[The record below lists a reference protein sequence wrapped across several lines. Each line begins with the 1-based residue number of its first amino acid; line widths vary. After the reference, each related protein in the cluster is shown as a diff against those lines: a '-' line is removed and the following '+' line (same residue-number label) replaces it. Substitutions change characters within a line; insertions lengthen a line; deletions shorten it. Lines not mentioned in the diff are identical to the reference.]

1 MRSLLP
7 SIAVQGFEG
16 YPNLTMN
23 KEFVNSALTRLIL
36 FSAANNFAG
45 LNGLPQSILECLRN
59 PTNMRLLQELQ
70 SANSPEAEA
79 FAENLFYAA
88 VESSNA
94 GIVEYLLQTNA
105 VDLNKLVCNQQG
117 LRCTPIERA
126 VTLESMEV
134 TRVLIHA
141 KVDPNKT
148 LRRNYNQGALEIA
161 MSRCSQS
168 YLNLELVRML
178 LGAGAILNIERLDK
192 YRLPDSSDTLVLLIN
207 FYFNA
212 YATRHIGTKILELVL
227 RAAWDEEF
235 GGRRKSEPWDLA
247 WNIIIGMVEI
257 DFTNAINILTET
269 RANLSFALDIAAE
282 QGHLELVKT
291 LLRSGTIPTVDF
303 LSRGI
308 KSGNEELVRYLLD
321 AGADASGRCSTIA
334 RNDTGRDDCGSVFVP
349 PPHWA
354 HHWVSLPGRS
364 YTTPLAE
371 AIRLGNFQILELLQ
385 SRGARLQ
392 IVEKSQFSAA
402 LTAAS
407 EVRNIRFVREL
418 LDIRSVHEL
427 LDMEPILDGHEL
439 IGPLLASVRGSQ
451 EEIVTMILD
460 NGATAIRSKVM
471 ESLRSYEV
479 EYDKE
484 NFENLPIQQA
494 LLHASKVGHISI
506 VQKLL
511 DLTSTF
517 GGLHLSSSL
526 LASIK
531 GNHEQV
537 ALMLLDAGANPAS
550 KCVAAALNIEN
561 FELVRSLLDADVYLG
576 GFHRSCDHLSGPC
589 PRPLLVLRATNLNA
603 YSITERII
611 AYGADVNEF
620 CQSCESE
627 TPLVAAVRK
636 QDIKLAKLLLDNGAD
651 IDLCASYPKGVTPL
665 TAAITQGDVTM
676 TDFLLARGA
685 NSADEGALYAAILR
699 NDLLT
704 ERLLEVFAKQYP
716 YRKKGFGCELMK
728 RAIELGNL
736 NIIRRLLLLPVDL
749 VGFLDAST
757 FPDELDDAFPDAILL
772 TPLGWAIIKDQ
783 GKHLDIVRI
792 MLEADCDPNSTVL
805 EQYVDGTFL
814 KTALLVAI
822 DTGNLGMVRLLVDHG
837 ARVNRPAAMG
847 VKRTPLQHAAQIGS
861 FDIVEYLL
869 KEGAEVN
876 APPARN
882 GGATALQLAAIGG
895 YIGIAELLLNVGAD
909 PNAPAAKVNGRT
921 AIEGAAEFGR
931 VDMLRLLT
939 NGGAMMDWRQFER
952 ASWIAEKNGHV
963 ATKKYLKSLFHETVS
978 VEELLS

>member
-1 MRSLLP
+1 
-7 SIAVQGFEG
+7 
-16 YPNLTMN
+16 
-23 KEFVNSALTRLIL
+23 
-36 FSAANNFAG
+36 
-45 LNGLPQSILECLRN
+45 
-59 PTNMRLLQELQ
+59 MRLLQELQ

-79 FAENLFYAA
+79 FAENLCYAA

-94 GIVEYLLQTNA
+94 GIVEYLLQKDA
-105 VDLNKLVCNQQG
+105 VDLNKLVCDQQG
-117 LRCTPIERA
+117 QRRTPIERA
-126 VTLESMEV
+126 VELGSMEV

-148 LRRNYNQGALEIA
+148 LGRNLNQGALEIA
-161 MSRCSQS
+161 MSHYNQS
-168 YLNLELVRML
+168 YLNIELVRML
-178 LGAGAILNIERLDK
+178 LEAGAILNIERLNE
-192 YRLPDSSDTLVLLIN
+192 YHLHCSSDALVFLIN

-212 YATRHIGTKILELVL
+212 SATRHIGTKVLELVL
-227 RAAWDEEF
+227 REAWNAEF
-235 GGRRKSEPWDLA
+235 HGRRRRKPWDLA

-334 RNDTGRDDCGSVFVP
+334 RDDTGRDDCGSVFVP

-354 HHWVSLPGRS
+354 RNWGSLPCRS

-392 IVEKSQFSAA
+392 IVEKSRFSAA
-402 LTAAS
+402 LIAAS
-407 EVRNIRFVREL
+407 EVGNIRFVREL

-471 ESLRSYEV
+471 ESLRSHEVEV
-479 EYDKE
+479 EYYNPGFGD
-484 NFENLPIQQA
+484 LPIQQA

-531 GNHEQV
+531 GNHKQV
-537 ALMLLDAGANPAS
+537 ALMLLDAGANPS
-550 KCVAAALNIEN
+550 SECVAAALNVKN
-561 FELVRSLLDADVYLG
+561 WELVKSLLDADVYLRG
-576 GFHRSCDHLSGPC
+576 SHLADKPCDHFHFPELCS
-589 PRPLLVLRATNLNA
+589 RPLLVLKATNFGA

-620 CQSCESE
+620 CQLGKSG
-627 TPLVAAVRK
+627 TALVAAVRK
-636 QDIKLAKLLLDNGAD
+636 QDIKLAKLLLDSGAD
-651 IDLCASYPKGVTPL
+651 ISLCASYPRGVTPL
-665 TAAITQGDVTM
+665 TAAIMQGDVTM

-685 NSADEGALYAAILR
+685 NSADEGALYAGILR

-716 YRKKGFGCELMK
+716 HGKKGFGCELIW

-749 VGFLDAST
+749 DGFLDTST
-757 FPDELDDAFPDAILL
+757 FLDELDDAFPGATLL

-783 GKHLDIVRI
+783 GEHLDIVRI
-792 MLEADCDPNSTVL
+792 MLEAGCDPNSTVL
-805 EQYVDGTFL
+805 EQYVDSTFL

-822 DTGNLGMVRLLVDHG
+822 NTGNLRIVRLLVDHG
-837 ARVNRPAAMG
+837 ARVNCLAAIG
-847 VKRTPLQHAAQIGS
+847 VNRTPLQFAAQIGS

-869 KEGAEVN
+869 REGAEVN

-882 GGATALQLAAIGG
+882 RGATALQLAAIGG
-895 YIGIAELLLNVGAD
+895 YIGIAELLLNAGAD
-909 PNAPAAKVNGRT
+909 PNAPAAKVDGRT

-952 ASWIAEKNGHV
+952 ASWMAEKNGHV